1 MRLKLQANILNI
13 IKDYDQ
19 PIKRAGGKMSQF
31 CQKVQEIF
39 TTESVWGEHLKYE

>member
-1 MRLKLQANILNI
+1 MRLKPQANMLNI

-31 CQKVQEIF
+31 CQKVQE
-39 TTESVWGEHLKYE
+39 TVTKESAWGERSRYE